1 MDNATLE
8 RYNIAS
14 SIVFQYR
21 QFVRSGG
28 VLIVKNNKFKVAGY
42 LRLSVE
48 DGDKEVSDS
57 IVSQKNIIEDK
68 IKNLGEKFEL
78 VDFYIDDGY
87 TGLNTNRPNFQRM
100 LDDIEKKKV
109 NCVITKDLS
118 RLSRNNFEANYYI
131 EMYFLEREIRYIAIL
146 DNVDTYLKNS
156 NNDMI
161 QFKTLINDWYSK
173 DISRKV
179 KSGVWARKEQGLYV
193 AAKAPYGY
201 MKDENNK
208 NHLIINP
215 EEAPIVKKIFQMYNS
230 GNSMGEIA
238 EKLQKDKVYC
248 PSHNGFQKNKKGE
261 YGWERSTI
269 SKMLKN
275 EMYLGNTVYGKG
287 INLSYKSKK
296 VKQIPR
302 SEWKKY
308 ENTHKAII
316 SKELFESV
324 QKRMK
329 LNQKAKSHTHTW
341 ILNGIIYCK
350 ECGEPMQLKVKYR
363 KDGKT
368 ISFMRL
374 YCSSSLH
381 KKGYC
386 IRKYKGIELQSVTQI
401 VVANLNKKVNNLI
414 NCEDIAELLEKA
426 YKNRDIQSIKNE
438 LDLKQKKLAKI
449 NKMITSLY
457 TDYKKG
463 IIQEYD
469 FNSMYN
475 QELEKRDRLNKEI
488 KKLNNKI
495 NNQTIISEAEYKR
508 VVKKVSDV
516 KKWSKEQIADIIDNV
531 QVDNDDNIYIN
542 YKYAVME
549 MA

>member
-1 MDNATLE
+1 M
-8 RYNIAS
+8 
-14 SIVFQYR
+14 
-21 QFVRSGG
+21 
-28 VLIVKNNKFKVAGY
+28 KNNKFKVAGY

-68 IKNLGEKFEL
+68 IKSLGEKFEL

-248 PSHNGFQKNKKGE
+248 PSHNGFQK
-261 YGWERSTI
+261 
-269 SKMLKN
+269 
-275 EMYLGNTVYGKG
+275 
-287 INLSYKSKK
+287 
-296 VKQIPR
+296 
-302 SEWKKY
+302 
-308 ENTHKAII
+308 
-316 SKELFESV
+316 
-324 QKRMK
+324 
-329 LNQKAKSHTHTW
+329 
-341 ILNGIIYCK
+341 
-350 ECGEPMQLKVKYR
+350 
-363 KDGKT
+363 
-368 ISFMRL
+368 
-374 YCSSSLH
+374 
-381 KKGYC
+381 
-386 IRKYKGIELQSVTQI
+386 
-401 VVANLNKKVNNLI
+401 
-414 NCEDIAELLEKA
+414 
-426 YKNRDIQSIKNE
+426 
-438 LDLKQKKLAKI
+438 
-449 NKMITSLY
+449 
-457 TDYKKG
+457 
-463 IIQEYD
+463 
-469 FNSMYN
+469 
-475 QELEKRDRLNKEI
+475 I
-488 KKLNNKI
+488 KKENM
-495 NNQTIISEAEYKR
+495 
-508 VVKKVSDV
+508 VG
-516 KKWSKEQIADIIDNV
+516 NV
-531 QVDNDDNIYIN
+531 LQFQ
-542 YKYAVME
+542 KC
-549 MA
+549 